1 MPYIEFTDIQKQ
13 RAAAVD
19 LEAFLLSRGGPLLA
33 LGPHHSQGPEP
44 LQGHSPAGPA
54 GAPAGRVDCGGTALE
69 GERKLY
75 VQLLPAAITPEKRTD
90 PSAKG
95 GACPFSGP
103 GGRHGEAPRSY
114 HSSFDTWLE
123 IGSPSFLRQNE
134 GSYLRK
140 H

>member
-54 GAPAGRVDCGGTALE
+54 GAPAGRVDRGGTALE
-69 GERKLY
+69 RERELHLQ
-75 VQLLPAAITPEKRTD
+75 QLSAVITPQKRTSS
-90 PSAKG
+90 SAKG
-95 GACPFSGP
+95 GACPFPGP
-103 GGRHGEAPRSY
+103 GGVKTMPPEV
-114 HSSFDTWLE
+114 TT
-123 IGSPSFLRQNE
+123 
-134 GSYLRK
+134 
-140 H
+140 